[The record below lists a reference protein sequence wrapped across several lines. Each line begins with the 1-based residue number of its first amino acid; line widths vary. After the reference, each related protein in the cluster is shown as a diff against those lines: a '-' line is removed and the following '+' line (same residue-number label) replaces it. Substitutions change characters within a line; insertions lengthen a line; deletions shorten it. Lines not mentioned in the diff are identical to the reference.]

1 MALSSDTLI
10 HFTNSKEALKG
21 ILADNFKIKYCQETI
36 KLHGVEEVLH
46 IPMVSFCDIP
56 LSQIKNHISS
66 YGNYGIGLSK
76 KWALK
81 KRLNPVLY
89 VQESSSLAQSYEE
102 LVKFLFKEEVEGTL
116 DKKARRMGADI
127 VRYIKNYEGPLKRG
141 ESLVV
146 KYRYSD
152 EREWRYVPAHEEA
165 CAMLYTAEDF
175 KEIGKISANNQL
187 NSFRLNFGPDDIKYI
202 IIKDDDE
209 IREFVEY
216 LRNVKGDKYS
226 LRQIERLTTRLLTSE
241 QIQSDI

>member
-81 KRLNPVLY
+81 KRLTVHILS
-89 VQESSSLAQSYEE
+89 E
-102 LVKFLFKEEVEGTL
+102 K
-116 DKKARRMGADI
+116 RR
-127 VRYIKNYEGPLKRG
+127 V
-141 ESLVV
+141 
-146 KYRYSD
+146 
-152 EREWRYVPAHEEA
+152 REW
-165 CAMLYTAEDF
+165 
-175 KEIGKISANNQL
+175 I
-187 NSFRLNFGPDDIKYI
+187 
-202 IIKDDDE
+202 
-209 IREFVEY
+209 
-216 LRNVKGDKYS
+216 
-226 LRQIERLTTRLLTSE
+226 
-241 QIQSDI
+241 